1 MAKYRKKPVVVEA
14 VRLALA
20 NEESPMDVA
29 SWLHEPSRVLQ
40 WDSDRDGGLS
50 IITLEGV
57 MRANP
62 GDYVIQG
69 VSGELY
75 PCKPEIFEATYEHV
89 CTGEIGNPDSLQKS
103 RSQFRPD

>member
-20 NEESPMDVA
+20 NEEAPMDVV

-40 WDSDRDGGLS
+40 WDSDRDGGLA
-50 IITLEGV
+50 IITLERV

-75 PCKPEIFEATYEHV
+75 PCKPDIFEATYDAYP
-89 CTGEIGNPDSLQKS
+89 GAIGDPDSFQKS